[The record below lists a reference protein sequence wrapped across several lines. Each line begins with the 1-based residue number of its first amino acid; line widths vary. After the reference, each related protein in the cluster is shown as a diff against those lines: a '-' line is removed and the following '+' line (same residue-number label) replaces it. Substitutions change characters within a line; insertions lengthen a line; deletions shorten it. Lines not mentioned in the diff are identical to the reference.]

1 MHRVTAAPKVGT
13 VSTSSVPRPEPTA
26 PSGPL
31 SRPRLPR
38 PAGPGSPQGFLPA
51 LALFAGLRLAGILA
65 VILTNELRGHPLV
78 RNLAH
83 SWDSRWYLHIATHGY
98 GHLIWVSPQ
107 GAVQTDWAFFPLYP
121 ALIRALTL
129 PLPLTPGQAAL
140 LIAWTAAGVAA
151 YGIYR
156 VGHHLYGRGVATALV
171 ALWGALPHAVELT
184 IAYTESLFAALAAW
198 SLYGVLKER
207 WLEAGTL
214 AALAGLSRPS
224 GFAVA
229 VAVSLAA
236 GYEALRQRGRAPA
249 RLWAG
254 ALLAP
259 LGWLA
264 YVLWVGSRTGDLFG
278 GYFTVQSAW
287 DSRFDFGAGSVR
299 FLGAL
304 LLHGGGVVYPVAL
317 LIVLVSLLLFV
328 LLCLDRAPLALV
340 VYAGVLVLLV
350 VGGSGSFSSKPRF
363 LLPAFPLL
371 IPMAR
376 ALARTWWL
384 RRPPAVAVYGA
395 LALFSLLT
403 GAYVTAVAHSP
414 L

>member
-1 MHRVTAAPKVGT
+1 MHPRTGPPKVGT

-26 PSGPL
+26 PAGPL
-31 SRPRLPR
+31 SRLRLPR
-38 PAGPGSPQGFLPA
+38 PGGAGSPQGFLPA
-51 LALFAGLRLAGILA
+51 LALFAALRLAGILA
-65 VILTNELRGHPLV
+65 VVLANALRGRPLV
-78 RNLAH
+78 GNLAH

-98 GHLIWVSPQ
+98 GHLIWITPQ

-140 LIAWTAAGVAA
+140 LIAWTAACVAA
-151 YGIYR
+151 YGVYL
-156 VGHHLYGRGVATALV
+156 VGHRLYGRGVATALV
-171 ALWGALPHAVELT
+171 ALWAAVPHAVELT

-198 SLYGVLKER
+198 ALYCVLRGR
-207 WLEAGTL
+207 WVWAGTL

-236 GYEALRQRGRAPA
+236 GHEALRRRGRVPA

-254 ALLAP
+254 ALVAP
-259 LGWLA
+259 LGWLG
-264 YVLWVGSRTGDLFG
+264 YVLWVGSRTGDVLG

-299 FLGAL
+299 FLKAL
-304 LLHGGGVVYPVAL
+304 LLHGGGVVYPAAL
-317 LIVLVSLLLFV
+317 LIVTAGLLLFA
-328 LLCLDRAPLALV
+328 LLCLERAPLALV
-340 VYAGVLVLLV
+340 VFSGVLVLLV
-350 VGGSGSFSSKPRF
+350 IGGSGSFSSKPRF

-384 RRPPAVAVYGA
+384 RRSPAVVVYGA
-395 LALFSLLT
+395 LALLSLLS
-403 GAYVTAVAHSP
+403 GAYVMAVAHSP

>member
-1 MHRVTAAPKVGT
+1 MHRFPGVTKVDP

-26 PSGPL
+26 PAGPL
-31 SRPRLPR
+31 RRPRLPR
-38 PAGPGSPQGFLPA
+38 PAAGATREFLPA
-51 LALFAGLRLAGILA
+51 LALFAGLRLAGILT

-98 GHLIWVSPQ
+98 GRLIWIAPT

-121 ALIRALTL
+121 ALIRALATVL
-129 PLPLTPGQAAL
+129 PLGPGQTGL
-140 LIAWTAAGVAA
+140 LIAWTAACVAA
-151 YGIYR
+151 YGVYR
-156 VGHHLYGRGVATALV
+156 VGHLLYGRGVATALV
-171 ALWGALPHAVELT
+171 ALWAALPHAVELT
-184 IAYTESLFAALAAW
+184 LAYTESLFAALAAW
-198 SLYGVLKER
+198 SLYCVLRGR
-207 WLEAGTL
+207 WLWAGTL
-214 AALAGLSRPS
+214 AVLAGLSRPS

-229 VAVSLAA
+229 VAVCLAA
-236 GYEALRQRGRAPA
+236 GHEALRRRGRVPA

-259 LGWLA
+259 LGWPA
-264 YVLWVGSRTGDLFG
+264 YVLWVGGRTGDLLG
-278 GYFTVQSAW
+278 GYFSVQRAW

-299 FLGAL
+299 FLKAL
-304 LLHGGGVVYPVAL
+304 LLHGGGVVYPAAL
-317 LIVLVSLLLFV
+317 LIVAASVLLFV
-328 LLCLDRAPLALV
+328 LLCLERAPLALV
-340 VYAGVLVLLV
+340 VFSGVLVLLV
-350 VGGSGSFSSKPRF
+350 LGGSGSFSSKPRF

-371 IPMAR
+371 VPVAR

-384 RRPPAVAVYGA
+384 RRSRAVVVYGA
-395 LALFSLLT
+395 LALVSLLA

>member
-1 MHRVTAAPKVGT
+1 MPKVDA

-31 SRPRLPR
+31 RRPRLPR
-38 PAGPGSPQGFLPA
+38 PAGPGRPRGVLPA
-51 LALFAGLRLAGILA
+51 LALFAAVRLAGILT
-65 VILTNELRGHPLV
+65 VILTNELRGQPLV

-83 SWDSRWYLHIATHGY
+83 AWDSRWYLHIATHGY
-98 GHLIWVSPQ
+98 GHLVWISPQ

-121 ALIRALTL
+121 ALIRALTAV
-129 PLPLTPGQAAL
+129 LPLTPGRSAL

-151 YGIYR
+151 YGVYL
-156 VGHHLYGRGVATALV
+156 VGHHLYGRGVATTLV
-171 ALWGALPHAVELT
+171 ALWAALPHAVELT

-198 SLYGVLKER
+198 ALYCVLRGR
-207 WLEAGTL
+207 WLWAGTL
-214 AALAGLSRPS
+214 AALAGLARPS

-229 VAVSLAA
+229 VAVTLAA
-236 GYEALRQRGRAPA
+236 GHRAVRQRGRAPA

-254 ALLAP
+254 AVLAP
-259 LGWLA
+259 LGWLG
-264 YVLWVGSRTGDLFG
+264 YVLWVGSRTGDLLG
-278 GYFTVQSAW
+278 GYFTVQRAW

-299 FLGAL
+299 FLKAL
-304 LLHGGGVVYPVAL
+304 FLHGGGVVYPVAL
-317 LIVLVSLLLFV
+317 LVVASGVLLFA
-328 LLCLDRAPLALV
+328 LLCLERPPPALV
-340 VYAGVLVLLV
+340 VFAGLLVLLA

-371 IPMAR
+371 VPVAR

-384 RRPPAVAVYGA
+384 RPPAAMVVYGA
-395 LALFSLLT
+395 LALVSLLC